1 MKKSTRNRWNKQKRT
16 NNLVDLDP
24 ILSLV
29 MLNVN
34 SLKYTI
40 KKAEIVRLDEKPKP
54 NIFI

>member
-34 SLKYTI
+34 SLKYPI